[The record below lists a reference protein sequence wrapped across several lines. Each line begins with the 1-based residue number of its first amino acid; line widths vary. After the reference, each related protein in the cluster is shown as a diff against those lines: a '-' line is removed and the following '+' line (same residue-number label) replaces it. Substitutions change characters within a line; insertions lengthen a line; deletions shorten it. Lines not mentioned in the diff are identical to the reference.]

1 MMKKKQMVMLMVA
14 LVLLVSCTPPQ
25 LIDEVKATDEPYYN
39 DNTLVWNLGAEPGT
53 LDPGLNIA
61 NVGGNVIINT
71 FEGLVREVDGRLEP
85 AVAESYKVSVDRLE
99 YTFNLRETRWSD
111 GEPVTA
117 YDFEFAWKRVL
128 APETESG
135 YKRLFEEGNIE
146 SFQAL
151 DDHTFHVKLK
161 APTPHFM
168 DLMAFPVFYPV
179 REDVVSSMSW
189 SMTPEQFVCNGPFT
203 LAEYRTSDRLILEKN
218 QMYWRSELVKIDRI
232 EALFVVDENTALEGY
247 ESGEIHVID
256 RIPRQAMQ
264 RLLAEEPTYM
274 ILPSDAVYYY
284 VFNTEVT
291 PLDDWRVRKALIM
304 SIDRKAIVDTV
315 TKGSEMP
322 AMNMVSPASRDHH
335 NQVFSEV
342 AGDYAISLD
351 SSSVDEARYLLEK
364 AGYPDGEGFPTLT
377 ISYNTSENHAAI
389 AQAVQEMWK
398 QNLGIHV
405 ELENQEWAVFQ
416 DNLKKQRFEIARS
429 GWISDYPDPMSFLAL
444 FMSSS
449 PMNYGKWSNEQY
461 DSLLQGSQTELGEK
475 RYEALYQALDILM
488 NDAATMPIYYY
499 TDQILVSDQLQ
510 GWQYTSRGSWFFGFA
525 SLEKQLNTQ

>member
-1 MMKKKQMVMLMVA
+1 MKKKQVA
-14 LVLLVSCTPPQ
+14 VLLLAMIVLVSCTSPRA
-25 LIDEVKATDEPYYN
+25 DSEEGGADASYYN
-39 DNTLVWNLGAEPGT
+39 ENTLIWNLGAEPGT

-61 NVGGNVIINT
+61 NVGGNVIVNT
-71 FEGLVREVDGRLEP
+71 FEGFVREIDGRLEP
-85 AVAESYKVSVDRLE
+85 AVAESYIVSADRME
-99 YTFNLRETRWSD
+99 YTFNLRETKWSD
-111 GEPVTA
+111 GVPVTA
-117 YDFEFAWKRVL
+117 GDFEFAWNRVL
-128 APETESG
+128 DPKTGSG

-151 DDHTFHVKLK
+151 DDQTFQVKLK

-179 REDVVSSMSW
+179 REDVVDDTSW
-189 SMTPEQFVCNGPFT
+189 SMNPDQFISNGPFT
-203 LAEYRTSDRLILEKN
+203 LVEYRTSDRLVLGKN
-218 QMYWRSELVKIDRI
+218 PNYWRSERVKIDRI
-232 EALFVVDENTALEGY
+232 EALFIVDENTALEGY
-247 ESGEIHVID
+247 ESGEIHVVD

-284 VFNTEVT
+284 VFNAEVP
-291 PLDDWRVRKALIM
+291 PLDDWRVRKALTM

-322 AMNMVSPASRDHH
+322 AMNMVSPASRDHN

-342 AGDYAISLD
+342 AGNYGISLD
-351 SSSVDEARYLLEK
+351 SSSVDEARYLLQK

-398 QNLGIHV
+398 QNLGIQV
-405 ELENQEWAVFQ
+405 ELENQEWALFL
-416 DNLKKQRFEIARS
+416 DNLKKQEFEIARS
-429 GWISDYPDPMSFLAL
+429 GWISDYSDPMSFLAL
-444 FMSSS
+444 FMSDS
-449 PMNYGKWSNEQY
+449 PMNYGKWTNERY
-461 DSLLQGSQTELGEK
+461 DNLLLDSQTELGK
-475 RYEALYQALDILM
+475 MRYEALYEALDILM

-525 SLEKQLNTQ
+525 TLEK